1 MNYSED
7 FHGIRYE
14 AKRGEVLTITADADD
29 YYICAWDGVL
39 NLMNRNMCGR
49 TALFV
54 ADCDFYTGSDTIRI
68 KVHPG
73 TPSYMKELGKVR
85 KVTPGEYDQHRLGK
99 LW

>member
-7 FHGIRYE
+7 FFGIKYE
-14 AKRGEVLTITADADD
+14 AKRGEVLTITASADD

-39 NLMNRNMCGR
+39 NLMNRSLCGR

-54 ADCDFYTGSDTIRI
+54 ADCDFYTGGDQIRI
-68 KVHPG
+68 KVLPG
-73 TPSYMKELGKVR
+73 TPSYMKELSKVR
-85 KVTPGEYDQHRLGK
+85 KVTADEASQHRIGK